1 MNFLRTLQRFMMLC
15 VLPSILVLSCTL
27 LAIAQGKRNATEIP
41 MHELTDTDLLN
52 IGLELTKGNKGIAVS
67 VNKQPELDPGA
78 VRVFYRIVAG
88 HVKQLHV
95 RVFDCW

>member
-41 MHELTDTDLLN
+41 MHELTDTDLL
-52 IGLELTKGNKGIAVS
+52 GLELTKGNKGIAVS
-67 VNKQPELDPGA
+67 VNTQPELDPGA
-78 VRVFYRIVAG
+78 VRVNFDSISGDVA
-88 HVKQLHV
+88 
-95 RVFDCW
+95 